1 MENGA
6 LQLPD
11 LSRQYLA
18 SEPKCLWEP
27 KCLCF
32 FMFDKSDD
40 SASVDAKTCPE
51 KPNANKQPV
60 MEVEEA
66 VDDEEE
72 DKIAPQVNEPA
83 SKRVEHLVADDKE
96 FGSGGQSQNSF

>member
-1 MENGA
+1 
-6 LQLPD
+6 
-11 LSRQYLA
+11 
-18 SEPKCLWEP
+18 
-27 KCLCF
+27 
-32 FMFDKSDD
+32 MFDDSDD
-40 SASVDAKTCPE
+40 SASVDAKTFPE

-66 VDDEEE
+66 VDEEEE

-83 SKRVEHLVADDKE
+83 SKRVEDLVADDKE

>member
-27 KCLCF
+27 K
-32 FMFDKSDD
+32 DD
-40 SASVDAKTCPE
+40 SASADAKTFPE

-66 VDDEEE
+66 VDEEEE

-83 SKRVEHLVADDKE
+83 SKRVEDVVADDKE

>member
-27 KCLCF
+27 K
-32 FMFDKSDD
+32 DD
-40 SASVDAKTCPE
+40 SASVDAKTFPE

-66 VDDEEE
+66 VDEEEE

-83 SKRVEHLVADDKE
+83 SKQVEVLVADDKE

>member
-18 SEPKCLWEP
+18 SEPKCL
-27 KCLCF
+27 CF
-32 FMFDKSDD
+32 FLFDNSDDSDD

-66 VDDEEE
+66 VDEDEE

-83 SKRVEHLVADDKE
+83 SKRVEDLVAEDKE

>member
-18 SEPKCLWEP
+18 SEPKYLWEP
-27 KCLCF
+27 NL
-32 FMFDKSDD
+32 FDDSDD
-40 SASVDAKTCPE
+40 SASADAKTFPE

-66 VDDEEE
+66 VDEEEE

-83 SKRVEHLVADDKE
+83 SKQVEDLVADDKE

>member
-32 FMFDKSDD
+32 FMFDD

-66 VDDEEE
+66 VDEEEE

-83 SKRVEHLVADDKE
+83 SKRVEDLVADDKE